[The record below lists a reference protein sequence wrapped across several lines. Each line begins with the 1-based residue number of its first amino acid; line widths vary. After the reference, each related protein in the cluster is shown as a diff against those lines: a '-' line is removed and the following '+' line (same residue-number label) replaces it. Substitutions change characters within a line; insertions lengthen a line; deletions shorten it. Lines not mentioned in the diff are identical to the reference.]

1 MNKFIDINLQSNAE
15 MPVNRLLNTLYT
27 KLHKALCDLNS
38 DQIGVSFPNYTLT
51 LGDHL
56 RIHGNGPD
64 LEQLQNINWMGG
76 VSGYC
81 NLSGIT
87 PIPLNT
93 SFRTISRKQT
103 TMSHSKLKRLLK
115 RGTISKEEVDR
126 YKAKMFSQSLDNP
139 YIELVSGSN
148 GHRHRRFI
156 EFGPIVDSAT
166 AGKFDQFGLS
176 KIATIPWF

>member
-1 MNKFIDINLQSNAE
+1 MDYFIEIKLFPDAEISESVLMNAI
-15 MPVNRLLNTLYT
+15 YT

-38 DQIGVSFPNYTLT
+38 DQIGVSFPNSALT

-64 LEQLQNINWMGG
+64 LEQLQNINWIGG
-76 VSGYC
+76 LSGYC
-81 NLSGIT
+81 KISGIT

-156 EFGPIVDSAT
+156 EFGPVVDTAT

-176 KIATIPWF
+176 KKATIPWF